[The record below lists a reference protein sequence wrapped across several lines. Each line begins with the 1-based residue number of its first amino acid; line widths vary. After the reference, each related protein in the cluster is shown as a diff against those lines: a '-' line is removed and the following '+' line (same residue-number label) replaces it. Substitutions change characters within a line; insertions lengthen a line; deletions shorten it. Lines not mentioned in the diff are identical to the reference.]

1 MRLMNGVRGAGRLGR
16 MIPLGPV
23 LIAVIAVMAGMT
35 DMLPAADPPAK
46 PKTKPVNPAEI
57 KRLDTKLEE
66 VSGAF
71 VRDTTSL
78 ITAYEAIGQY
88 ERAKVIVEALQKLD
102 PKNDQIREKLAELSE
117 RILDV
122 NEFEIEIEPGAAWQ
136 PVGLVSRERPV
147 RVEVTGDYKLSAS
160 VTTTADGVPSANP
173 AQDLIAGVPLGA
185 VMGVVLPADDPS
197 RAGQGGRQND
207 KQPKPFLIGSRFE
220 RAVDREGVL
229 YVKVNLPPGTKC
241 VGELKARVSGPQ
253 K

>member
-1 MRLMNGVRGAGRLGR
+1 MRVTITMRCATKLPAMA
-16 MIPLGPV
+16 V
-23 LIAVIAVMAGMT
+23 LVAVASGGTSLLV
-35 DMLPAADPPAK
+35 AADPPAK

-71 VRDTTSL
+71 IRDTTSL
-78 ITAYEAIGQY
+78 ISSYEAIGQF

-102 PKNDQIREKLAELSE
+102 PKNEVIRAKLTELSQQ
-117 RILDV
+117 ILDA
-122 NEFEIEIEPGAAWQ
+122 NEFELEIEPGAGWKA
-136 PVGLVSRERPV
+136 VGLVSRERPI
-147 RVEVTGDYKLSAS
+147 RMEVTGDYKLSAS

-185 VMGVVLPADDPS
+185 VMGVVLPVDDPT
-197 RAGQGGRQND
+197 RPGQGGRQND

-220 RAVDREGVL
+220 RGVDRDGVL

>member
-1 MRLMNGVRGAGRLGR
+1 MRVTITMMCAAVVLTVAAVAMVAPGV
-16 MIPLGPV
+16 MSPV
-23 LIAVIAVMAGMT
+23 V
-35 DMLPAADPPAK
+35 AADPPTK

-71 VRDTTSL
+71 IRDTTSL
-78 ITAYEAIGQY
+78 ITSYEAIGQF

-102 PKNDQIREKLAELSE
+102 PKNEQIKAKLTELSQQ
-117 RILDV
+117 ILDA
-122 NEFEIEIEPGAAWQ
+122 NEFELEIEPGSAWKA
-136 PVGLVSRERPV
+136 VGLVSRERPI

-173 AQDLIAGVPLGA
+173 ALDLVAGVPLGA
-185 VMGVVLPADDPS
+185 VMGVVLPVDEPT

-220 RAVDREGVL
+220 RGVDRDGML
-229 YVKVNLPPGTKC
+229 YLKVNLPPGTKC

>member
-1 MRLMNGVRGAGRLGR
+1 MRVTITMMCAAVVLTVAAVAMVAPGLMS
-16 MIPLGPV
+16 PV
-23 LIAVIAVMAGMT
+23 V
-35 DMLPAADPPAK
+35 AADPPTK

-71 VRDTTSL
+71 IRDTTSL
-78 ITAYEAIGQY
+78 ITSYEAIGQF

-102 PKNDQIREKLAELSE
+102 PKNEQIKAKLTELSQQ
-117 RILDV
+117 ILDA
-122 NEFEIEIEPGAAWQ
+122 NEFELEIEPGSAWKA
-136 PVGLVSRERPV
+136 VGLVSRERPI

-173 AQDLIAGVPLGA
+173 ALDLVAGVPLGA
-185 VMGVVLPADDPS
+185 VMGVVLPVDEPTQ
-197 RAGQGGRQND
+197 AGQGGRQND

-220 RAVDREGVL
+220 RGVDRDGML
-229 YVKVNLPPGTKC
+229 YLKVNLPPGTKC